1 MLQPY
6 CETFNIT
13 NSSKTS
19 RKLATTG
26 IGHHINPLHNQYPNR
41 PNQPA
46 QPQQQHTGG
55 MPQYGGAAEKCAR
68 CLKAV
73 YLAEKKVGAGRS
85 YHSSCFNCYTC
96 KRKLDATTLSE
107 HKGEIYC
114 KACYTKQFGAHGLIS
129 GVTMS
134 TEHTTTHQ
142 TYTSRRSSVGNDLD
156 STPAP
161 TFQQTRQRANSSEN
175 LFRDDYN
182 PTKNDQFSQKYPRPI
197 DVSYEQTS
205 TSNKKNNGVDI
216 LVDTKYQR
224 PSSPTGFAK
233 PVDTKY
239 QPPTSPIGFEKIV
252 DIKYQRPSSPIGFG
266 RPVDT
271 NINNNQQRPSQTED
285 DRRKY
290 SYDGDRIS
298 YGSGASAMVDIP
310 IVVQTKR
317 PDTTIDRM
325 ELPINP
331 ARDNE
336 RSRSPSITSNDSY
349 QRQSN
354 LSDDYSRLHIN
365 EDKNNQKYTNDNS
378 MNTIASKNPL
388 STQNYYHSSS
398 TSSYESKYRGSTS
411 NTNNYEREQFRSR
424 ESSPSAVA
432 PNRYQS
438 SSPTTG
444 YSSSSTT
451 IRVYDRS
458 KQAFCSFVQAY
469 AKHECSL
476 LLRVKELDLCGVA
489 EGAFALVTLPRMPEL
504 KNRDV
509 SNFNENK
516 LVNPNSIPYKD
527 KSLAKKRQMEKDDPL
542 KKLNKRIKTVAFSE
556 QKEKNLKKRLK
567 RLRREQAEN
576 ERILG
581 AEAERAEN
589 DKHIEDIGKEYSK
602 LKRTRRLL
610 RFNKIQKT
618 KKKKNELELSDD
630 EQLSDME

>member
-1 MLQPY
+1 MSSTSSRTSANDSTSASTY
-6 CETFNIT
+6 RVNYSEYVADIT
-13 NSSKTS
+13 NSPKTS

-41 PNQPA
+41 PNQPT
-46 QPQQQHTGG
+46 QPQQLHTGG

-134 TEHTTTHQ
+134 TEHTTTRQ

-156 STPAP
+156 TTPSS

-182 PTKNDQFSQKYPRPI
+182 PTKNDQFSQKYPRPV

-252 DIKYQRPSSPIGFG
+252 DTKYQRPSSPIGFG

-271 NINNNQQRPSQTED
+271 TINNNQQRPSQTED

-317 PDTTIDRM
+317 SDTTIDRM
-325 ELPINP
+325 ELPVNP
-331 ARDNE
+331 IRDNE

-365 EDKNNQKYTNDNS
+365 EDKNNQKYSNDNS
-378 MNTIASKNPL
+378 MNTIPSKNPL

-451 IRVYDRS
+451 IRTYPV
-458 KQAFCSFVQAY
+458 
-469 AKHECSL
+469 E
-476 LLRVKELDLCGVA
+476 
-489 EGAFALVTLPRMPEL
+489 TT
-504 KNRDV
+504 
-509 SNFNENK
+509 
-516 LVNPNSIPYKD
+516 PYKPQHEYFNTQISTD
-527 KSLAKKRQMEKDDPL
+527 LDERRPSSTSSQNTSRVSTGLTDFVAKT
-542 KKLNKRIKTVAFSE
+542 NIAGHSTGNNFS
-556 QKEKNLKKRLK
+556 
-567 RLRREQAEN
+567 A
-576 ERILG
+576 LG
-581 AEAERAEN
+581 AL
-589 DKHIEDIGKEYSK
+589 I
-602 LKRTRRLL
+602 
-610 RFNKIQKT
+610 T
-618 KKKKNELELSDD
+618 KPRHQSDD
-630 EQLSDME
+630 DFDN